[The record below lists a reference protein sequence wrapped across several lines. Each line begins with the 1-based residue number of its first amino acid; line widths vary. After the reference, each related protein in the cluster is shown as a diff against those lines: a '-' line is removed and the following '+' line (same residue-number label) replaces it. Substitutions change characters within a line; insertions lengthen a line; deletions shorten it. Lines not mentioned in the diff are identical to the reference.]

1 MALKLFEL
9 LGADDRRFSPYCW
22 RARMA
27 LAHKGLGVEYVPCK
41 FTDKHLFA
49 FSGGKT
55 VPVLED
61 GDNAFTDSWDIACHL
76 DNENPDR
83 PSLFG
88 SSVGRGQA
96 RFISEWIPAFSR
108 PLLMII
114 LKDIFDH
121 AHPDDK
127 AYFRES
133 REKRLGKSLE
143 AVHAQRETH
152 APALE
157 AGKALLRS
165 VLQKQPFICGDQ
177 PAYGDYMVF
186 GAFQW
191 ARCISPYRLLE
202 KGDVLYDWRGR
213 MLDLFDGLGRSVPA
227 YSE

>member
-27 LAHKGLGVEYVPCK
+27 IAHKGLAVEYEPCK

-55 VPVLED
+55 VPVLQD
-61 GDNAFTDSWDIACHL
+61 GDKVFTDSWDIACYL
-76 DNENPDR
+76 EDTYPER

-88 SSVGRGQA
+88 GAVGRGEA
-96 RFISEWIPAFSR
+96 RFIAEWIPSFSQ
-108 PLLMII
+108 PLLMTI

-121 AHPDDK
+121 VHPDDK
-127 AYFRES
+127 TYFRYS
-133 REKRLGKSLE
+133 REKRFGQSLE
-143 AVHAQRETH
+143 TIHARRETQ

-157 AGKALLRS
+157 AAKVPLRS
-165 VLQKQPFICGDQ
+165 VLGKQAFICGDE
-177 PAYGDYMVF
+177 PAYGDYIVF

-191 ARCISPYRLLE
+191 ARCISPHRLLE
-202 KGDVLYDWRGR
+202 KGDVLYDWRAR

-227 YSE
+227 YPE

>member
-27 LAHKGLGVEYVPCK
+27 IAHKGLAVEYVPCK
-41 FTDKHLFA
+41 FTDKQLFA

-55 VPVLED
+55 VPVLQD
-61 GDNAFTDSWDIACHL
+61 GDAVFTDSWDIACHL
-76 DNENPDR
+76 EEAYPDR

-88 SSVGRGQA
+88 GPVGRGEA

-108 PLLMII
+108 PLLMTI

-121 AHPDDK
+121 AHADDK
-127 AYFRES
+127 GYFRTS
-133 REKRLGKSLE
+133 REERFGQSLE
-143 AVHAQRETH
+143 AIHADRETY

-157 AGKALLRS
+157 AGKLPLRA
-165 VLQKQPFICGDQ
+165 VLKKQPFICGETA
-177 PAYGDYMVF
+177 AYGDYIVF

-191 ARCISPYRLLE
+191 ARCVSPVRLLE
-202 KGDVLYDWRGR
+202 KDDVLYAWRGR

-227 YSE
+227 YPE